1 MSRLSVN
8 PVESIIENSIE
19 IYKYE
24 IGDLK
29 KKGNNYVG
37 LCPLHGENTPSFNV
51 NSNHPHL
58 FKCFGCSQTGNV
70 ISFVSKLYNIS
81 YSKAIEH
88 ILSLNIHTNK
98 SVEHKKAKESKPLVV
113 DWIEMPKM
121 TKKALE
127 YWNSYELSEDFL
139 KQNNV
144 FQAKT
149 IAFNKKIKKYP
160 EDALIFIYWAKN
172 IDKIKILNLTPGTTK
187 EDKWRNFTP
196 NDYLWFY
203 DDFVNKPCDK
213 LFLSKSVKDSLV
225 LKAVGRCSISVQNES
240 AKIQIDNNI
249 EKINKI
255 GKEVYV
261 VYGSDSQGKKES
273 KLLTQA
279 TGWKHFNTKD
289 KYLKMY
295 DCNDPAE
302 LVRVF
307 SLKKLDS
314 ELKIK
319 GL

>member
-1 MSRLSVN
+1 MSRLSVD
-8 PVESIIENSIE
+8 PTEAIIANSLE
-19 IYKYE
+19 IYEQEAEQFKKIGGKY
-24 IGDLK
+24 K
-29 KKGNNYVG
+29 C
-37 LCPLHGENTPSFNV
+37 LCYHGENTPSCVINDYEPF
-51 NSNHPHL
+51 L
-58 FKCFGCSQTGNV
+58 YKCFGCGDAGNV
-70 ISFVSKLYNIS
+70 ISFVAKSHNIS
-81 YSKAIEH
+81 YSEAILH
-88 ILSLNIHTNK
+88 IQGLKIDLNK
-98 SVEHKKAKESKPLVV
+98 FVEHKKVKESKPIVV

-149 IAFNKKIKKYP
+149 IAFNKKIKKYS

-196 NDYLWFY
+196 NDYLWYY
-203 DDFVNKPCDK
+203 DDFVNNPCDK

-225 LKAVGRCSISVQNES
+225 LKAVGRCSVAVQNES

-255 GKEVYV
+255 AKEVYV
-261 VYGSDSQGKKES
+261 VYGSDIQGKTQS

-289 KYLKMY
+289 KYLKLY

-307 SLKKLDS
+307 SLKKLEQ
-314 ELKIK
+314 ELKDK

>member
-1 MSRLSVN
+1 M
-8 PVESIIENSIE
+8 
-19 IYKYE
+19 
-24 IGDLK
+24 
-29 KKGNNYVG
+29 
-37 LCPLHGENTPSFNV
+37 
-51 NSNHPHL
+51 
-58 FKCFGCSQTGNV
+58 
-70 ISFVSKLYNIS
+70 YNIS

-88 ILSLNIHTNK
+88 ILSLKIHTNK
-98 SVEHKKAKESKPLVV
+98 PIEHKKLIKEQHKELIV
-113 DWIEMPKM
+113 DWIEMSKM

-139 KQNNV
+139 RQNNV

-203 DDFVNKPCDK
+203 DDFVNNPCDK
-213 LFLSKSVKDSLV
+213 LFLSKSVKDSLI
-225 LKAVGRCSISVQNES
+225 LKAVGRCSVAVQNES

-261 VYGSDSQGKKES
+261 VYGSDKQGKTES

-307 SLKKLDS
+307 SLKKLDN
-314 ELKIK
+314 ELRLKN
-319 GL
+319 L